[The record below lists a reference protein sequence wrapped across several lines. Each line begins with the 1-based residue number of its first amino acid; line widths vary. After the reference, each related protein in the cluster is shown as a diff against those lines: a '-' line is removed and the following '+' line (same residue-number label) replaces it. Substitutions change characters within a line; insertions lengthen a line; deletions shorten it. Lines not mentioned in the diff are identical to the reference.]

1 VALAEIRTNWWTP
14 VPCDP
19 LWLDVVLDVPAV
31 AGAAAAMGAAQTASV
46 TPIPAL
52 ANPIARSGRT
62 GMPIAFL
69 TLKSKAQHRNDFN
82 QVTQN
87 NDS

>member
-1 VALAEIRTNWWTP
+1 LAEFHTDWWAP

-19 LWLDVVLDVPAV
+19 LWLDVVLDVPDV
-31 AGAAAAMGAAQTASV
+31 AGAAAALGAAPTASV

-69 TLKSKAQHRNDFN
+69 TLTSKAQRRNDFN